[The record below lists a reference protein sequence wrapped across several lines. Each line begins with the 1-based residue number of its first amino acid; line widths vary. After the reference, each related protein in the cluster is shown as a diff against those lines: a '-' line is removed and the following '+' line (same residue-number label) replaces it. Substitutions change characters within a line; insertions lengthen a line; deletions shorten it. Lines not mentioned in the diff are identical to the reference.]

1 MTRTVQFNMLTC
13 YSISK
18 FLFFISLIEATY
30 QKAEVLYQ
38 MGRFE
43 EALVF
48 YHKGVQQRPD
58 MDLFHQGIRKSQE
71 AIEVSLGGNVQ
82 YCTVSVV

>member
-1 MTRTVQFNMLTC
+1 MFFFDTILFFF
-13 YSISK
+13 
-18 FLFFISLIEATY
+18 FLFLSIEATY

-48 YHKGVQQRPD
+48 YHQGVQQRPD
-58 MDLFHQGIRKSQE
+58 MDLFHQGIRKAQE
-71 AIEVSLGGNVQ
+71 AIEVSLGGIYQ
-82 YCTVSVV
+82 SFSPSFLRR

>member
-1 MTRTVQFNMLTC
+1 
-13 YSISK
+13 
-18 FLFFISLIEATY
+18 
-30 QKAEVLYQ
+30 

-71 AIEVSLGGNVQ
+71 AIEVSLGGTVQ
-82 YCTVSVV
+82 YCTVSVLEE